1 MAQEYLGLMAPTRR
15 RKARIR
21 VLALALI
28 ASALVLTISVAKFQ
42 LSLRSGVTQGNL
54 AETLESFNSQ
64 YSANLH
70 GLQLRGGG
78 QLSLPEPEDA
88 PVAPKPQPATAKAV
102 GFFPEIGK
110 VANSLLK
117 FGGVD
122 SSKMNVSVKTDQKGL
137 KLTGLAMPAYPQE
150 SSVLKVKGEGKKG
163 QFGYWLGA
171 DLQKQKFEGGVG
183 AKHSLGEGKTLDLYL
198 TTVLPKPKSL
208 EAEAKYTDSKLKASL
223 RLPTL
228 TTKSSGAI
236 EGSLAIQANP
246 KLKFV
251 GAGVVNP
258 QELSLAYLKKTS
270 ALGAQ
275 YKMDDY
281 TISASTEA
289 MGAAS
294 RATVSTKIGDEE
306 LALAAT
312 MSGMGHNPALHAGI
326 KTTAPYGVTAKA
338 GISTNGDVDLELS
351 RPLVDRL
358 SLRLGAKTNM
368 NNLSAKPKFGAQL
381 NVDAAF

>member
-1 MAQEYLGLMAPTRR
+1 
-15 RKARIR
+15 
-21 VLALALI
+21 
-28 ASALVLTISVAKFQ
+28 
-42 LSLRSGVTQGNL
+42 
-54 AETLESFNSQ
+54 
-64 YSANLH
+64 
-70 GLQLRGGG
+70 
-78 QLSLPEPEDA
+78 
-88 PVAPKPQPATAKAV
+88 
-102 GFFPEIGK
+102 
-110 VANSLLK
+110 
-117 FGGVD
+117 
-122 SSKMNVSVKTDQKGL
+122 
-137 KLTGLAMPAYPQE
+137 
-150 SSVLKVKGEGKKG
+150 
-163 QFGYWLGA
+163 
-171 DLQKQKFEGGVG
+171 VG